1 MNDKIQATHLER
13 IAYVY
18 VRQST
23 LHQVRNHQESG
34 RRQYELQNRARDL
47 GFRQVELIDED
58 LGVSGTGAKERPGF
72 GRLLSAVCDGRAG
85 AVLALEAS
93 RLARN
98 NRDWHHLIDLCVLTE
113 TLVIDADGIYDPR
126 VLNDRLLLGL
136 KGTMSEFELGLLRQ
150 RAQEAFRQKVCRGE
164 VLFEVPIGYVRTET
178 NGVEMTPDRQIQ
190 EAIRGVFEQFQR
202 LGTVRQVLLWY
213 RQEKIPLCTFER
225 QEAGVR
231 QIVWRLPGYNRLL
244 AILTNPIYAGAFA
257 YGRSRTCSKMVDGRA
272 RKTAGHFVPM
282 EQWSVLIRDHHPGYT
297 SWEQY
302 MLNQKQLAEN
312 TTKYHGVAKG
322 AVKRGPAL
330 LAGLLRCARC
340 GRKLHVCYTGQ
351 SGRVV
356 RYHCRG
362 GNINHGVPSCQ
373 SFGGLRTDQA
383 VEALVLETL
392 QPLGVEAALQAW
404 ESSRQEQDF
413 KTKTLALTLEK
424 ARYEAERVWRQFEAV
439 DPTNRLVAAELES
452 RWNARLIDVEQA
464 QRKLEAAQSVQQ
476 PLSEAERERLLQLG
490 SDLQGV
496 WCHPATPVTLKKRIL
511 RTVIE
516 EIVAEVDDAA
526 KQIAF
531 KIHWVGGV
539 HTALRIPKNHTGGH
553 RRAAER
559 EVVDLV
565 RELVQTCSDAAI
577 ASILNRLGYRTGA
590 GNTWTEMRVL
600 TLRRERGIPGH
611 QKLGDKSWVTLAGA
625 AQELKVCAGVIRK
638 LVTREIL
645 PAKQVVEN
653 APWVIKREDLRLER
667 VQQYVAA
674 VHAGKTVPRRDDDQV
689 KLPL

>member
-1 MNDKIQATHLER
+1 MNDKIRPSHLER
-13 IAYVY
+13 VAFVY

-23 LHQVRNHQESG
+23 LHQVRNHQESR
-34 RRQYELQNRARDL
+34 RRQYELQNRAREL
-47 GFRQVELIDED
+47 GFQQVELIDED
-58 LGVSGTGAKERPGF
+58 LGVTATGMKERPGF
-72 GRLLSAVCDGRAG
+72 GRLLAAVCDGRAG

-126 VLNDRLLLGL
+126 LLNDRLLLGL

-150 RAQEAFRQKVCRGE
+150 RAQEAFRQKVSRGQ
-164 VLFEVPIGYVRTET
+164 VLFEVPIGYVRTEA

-225 QEAGVR
+225 QEAGAR
-231 QIVWRLPGYNRLL
+231 QVAWRLPGYNRLL
-244 AILTNPIYAGAFA
+244 AILTNPIYAGTFA
-257 YGRSRTCSKMVDGRA
+257 YGRSRTCSKMVEGRA

-282 EQWSVLIRDHHPGYT
+282 EQWSVLIRDHHPGYIN
-297 SWEQY
+297 WEQF
-302 MLNQKQLAEN
+302 MQNQKQLAEN
-312 TTKYHGVAKG
+312 TTKYHGAAKG

-351 SGRVV
+351 GGRVV

-362 GNINHGVPSCQ
+362 GNINHGVASCQ
-373 SFGGLRTDQA
+373 SFGGLRADRA
-383 VEALVLETL
+383 VEVLVLEAL
-392 QPLGVEAALQAW
+392 QPLGIEAALQAW
-404 ESSRQEQDF
+404 EHSQQEQDL
-413 KTKTLALTLEK
+413 KTKTLALALEK
-424 ARYEAERVWRQFEAV
+424 AGYEAERVRRQYEAV
-439 DPTNRLVAAELES
+439 DPTNRLVAAELEG
-452 RWNARLIDVEQA
+452 RWNARLMDLEQA
-464 QRKLEAAQSVQQ
+464 KRKLEAAQSVQQ
-476 PLSEAERERLLQLG
+476 PVSQDERKRLLELG
-490 SDLQGV
+490 SNLESV
-496 WCHPATPVTLKKRIL
+496 WSHAATQVTLKKRIL
-511 RTVIE
+511 RTLIE

-559 EVVDLV
+559 DVVDLV
-565 RELVQTCSDAAI
+565 RELVNTCTDTAI

-590 GNTWTEMRVL
+590 GNTWTETRVL
-600 TLRRERGIPGH
+600 TLRRERSIPGH
-611 QKLGDKSWVTLAGA
+611 QKLGNDSWVTLAGA
-625 AQELKVCAGVIRK
+625 AKELDVCPGVIRK
-638 LVTREIL
+638 LLMRKIL

-653 APWVIKREDLRLER
+653 APWLIKREDLQLED
-667 VQQYVAA
+667 VQHYVAA
-674 VHAGKTVPRRDDDQV
+674 VHAGKAVPRHDNSQI